1 MNENQKAIFI
11 IIYFLCMLPLSY
23 LSRRWL
29 WKQVCAAGG
38 TTVEES
44 RNKQRE
50 FAQQG
55 GNWQLQYQ
63 SWIMEN
69 APDIAKYNRL
79 YKLYQFCLA
88 PNLIFC
94 FFSFTGLYT
103 HALDKV
109 LVIGMVIVP
118 IVIVVTS
125 VVGAIHKK
133 QNKE

>member
-1 MNENQKAIFI
+1 
-11 IIYFLCMLPLSY
+11 MLPLSY

-63 SWIMEN
+63 SWIMQN

-94 FFSFTGLYT
+94 FFSFAGLYT

-118 IVIVVTS
+118 IIIVVTS